1 MQSVSEK
8 LGNAVRSA
16 RQERQLTQRELAER
30 LSISPHYL
38 MTIENKEQIPGS
50 DLLFRII
57 RELNLS
63 ADAIFYPEQGRDCE
77 LISKLRVLLDKFGEN
92 DIERVIAILQ
102 ILLDTKCVEGGD
114 PRCRNKCPNT

>member
-8 LGNAVRSA
+8 LGNAIKLA

-63 ADAIFYPEQGRDCE
+63 ADAIFYLNEGFHLFGARTE
-77 LISKLRVLLDKFGEN
+77 RGKEVLRQRAF
-92 DIERVIAILQ
+92 
-102 ILLDTKCVEGGD
+102 
-114 PRCRNKCPNT
+114 